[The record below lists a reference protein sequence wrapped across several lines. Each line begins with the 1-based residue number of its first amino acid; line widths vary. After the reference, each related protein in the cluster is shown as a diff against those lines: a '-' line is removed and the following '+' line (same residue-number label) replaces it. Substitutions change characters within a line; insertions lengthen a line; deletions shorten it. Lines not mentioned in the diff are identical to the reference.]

1 MTGACPRAGPAA
13 AWLAVPGAC
22 QRSAPGRLGGAAGGR
37 QGSCA
42 GSAAVA
48 AGRLRLALT
57 GTRVCPFGYF
67 KSGKVDVQALNI
79 EVSNKSVFIVKLIW
93 MGGI

>member
-1 MTGACPRAGPAA
+1 MNGACPRDGSAA
-13 AWLAVPGAC
+13 AWSAVPGAL
-22 QRSAPGRLGGAAGGR
+22 QRSGPGRLGGAAAGR
-37 QGSCA
+37 QRSCA

-48 AGRLRLALT
+48 AATLRLALT

-67 KSGKVDVQALNI
+67 KSGRVDVQALNI

>member
-1 MTGACPRAGPAA
+1 MDDACPHAGSAA
-13 AWLAVPGAC
+13 AWLAVPGAF
-22 QRSAPGRLGGAAGGR
+22 QRSGPGRLGGAAAGR
-37 QGSCA
+37 RGAGA

-57 GTRVCPFGYF
+57 GTRVCPSGYF

-79 EVSNKSVFIVKLIW
+79 EVSSKSVFIVKLIW